1 VILLLEAR
9 VKGLAKLE
17 SLVFLAS
24 ASGDRTLKRFFSK
37 LLEVCPSG
45 PGGELASAVAGQV
58 MLLTVGLIA
67 PEPRYRKRP
76 DQLPQGV
83 AGLADAPWGTL
94 FAVVDAA

>member
-1 VILLLEAR
+1 
-9 VKGLAKLE
+9 
-17 SLVFLAS
+17 
-24 ASGDRTLKRFFSK
+24 
-37 LLEVCPSG
+37 
-45 PGGELASAVAGQV
+45 